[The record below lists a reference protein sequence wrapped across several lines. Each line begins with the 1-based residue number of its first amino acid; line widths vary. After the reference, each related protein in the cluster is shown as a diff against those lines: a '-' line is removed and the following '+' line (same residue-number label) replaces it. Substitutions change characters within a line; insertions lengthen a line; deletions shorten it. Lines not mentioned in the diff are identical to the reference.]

1 MKSFDGILPHAVLE
15 VRETLFSCASE
26 TYAATALRF
35 FKTGAGAYSE
45 GDRFIGVRVPEVRKI
60 ARDFAPKLS
69 PEEVLPL
76 LRDTVHECR
85 LLALLVWV
93 QQFSKGDECIREKI
107 VSLYLSHTTYI
118 NNWDLVDL
126 SAYEIIGFYLQ
137 NKERSLLYKLAGEGT
152 LWEQRISIVS
162 TWKFIRNRDFSDTL
176 QLADVLLLHPH
187 DLIQKAVG
195 WMLREIGKRDFLET
209 RYNRMP
215 RTMLRYAI
223 EKFTPEERAR
233 YMKRS

>member
-1 MKSFDGILPHAVLE
+1 M
-15 VRETLFSCASE
+15 
-26 TYAATALRF
+26 
-35 FKTGAGAYSE
+35 
-45 GDRFIGVRVPEVRKI
+45 
-60 ARDFAPKLS
+60 S

-93 QQFSKGDECIREKI
+93 QQFSKGDERIREKI

-195 WMLREIGKRDFLET
+195 WMLREIGKRDKAVLVDFLET

-223 EKFTPEERAR
+223 EKFTPEERVR

>member
-1 MKSFDGILPHAVLE
+1 M
-15 VRETLFSCASE
+15 
-26 TYAATALRF
+26 LRRRYVF
-35 FKTGAGAYSE
+35 FKTGAGAYGE

-93 QQFSKGDECIREKI
+93 QQFSKGDERIREKI

-126 SAYEIIGFYLQ
+126 SAYE
-137 NKERSLLYKLAGEGT
+137 LAGEGT

-195 WMLREIGKRDFLET
+195 WMLREIGKRDKAVLVDFLET

-215 RTMLRYAI
+215 RTMLRYVI